1 MIFEDED
8 ILVRDDSFLVSSM
21 TLVYNRHK
29 FYDQICELYDGEH
42 EPDLA
47 LEQAWNVLEAVVRR
61 MACTSE
67 EPISTSFHNYLS
79 LAQFIGLTLYMPH
92 TISCKFTKITIW
104 RGIMYNLTGRPYEE
118 CQGEAL
124 IEFRRL
130 INKCDLDDVKTIC
143 KKLKDESPVTFDV
156 IKDSD

>member
-47 LEQAWNVLEAVVRR
+47 LEQAWNVLEAVVRSW
-61 MACTSE
+61 C
-67 EPISTSFHNYLS
+67 F
-79 LAQFIGLTLYMPH
+79 F
-92 TISCKFTKITIW
+92 
-104 RGIMYNLTGRPYEE
+104 
-118 CQGEAL
+118 
-124 IEFRRL
+124 
-130 INKCDLDDVKTIC
+130 
-143 KKLKDESPVTFDV
+143 
-156 IKDSD
+156 